1 VLIYFPNISSKM
13 PPKRNAGT
21 TSVPARV
28 VEENV
33 VGEDE
38 EGIPGDN
45 PPVLI
50 PFENRHVSLLSV
62 KN

>member
-1 VLIYFPNISSKM
+1 M